1 MAEEQPLR
9 TVGILNSTEDVI
21 DLLQELLH
29 SEGYATR
36 VAYIPDLKRGRLD
49 VAAWLGDLAPTAI
62 IYDIPPPYEENWNF
76 YRRVRALPAAA
87 PHRFILTTT
96 NEHLLEQIAGVSD
109 AIEFVGKPFDL
120 GEILDRVQLA
130 LATVDQVARTQAG
143 STAR

>member
-1 MAEEQPLR
+1 MAEGQNVR
-9 TVGILNSTEDVI
+9 TVGILNSTEDVV

-29 SEGYATR
+29 DEGYATR
-36 VAYIPDLKRGRLD
+36 VAYIPDLKRGRAD
-49 VAAWLGDLAPTAI
+49 VASWLGDLAPTAI
-62 IYDIPPPYEENWNF
+62 IYDIPPPYEDNWNF
-76 YRRVRALPAAA
+76 YQWVRALPAAA

-130 LATVDQVARTQAG
+130 LTVVDQAAEATTG
-143 STAR
+143 